1 MKHELTIEKFFESP
15 PATVYQAWANPELLS
30 QWMGPGNVSCKKVDA
45 ELKVGGS
52 YEIHMQTDDG
62 IKIACGVY
70 KTIEPYH
77 ALAFTWRWKDT
88 DMPESLVTLTFSG
101 SNGGTDMRLH
111 HTLLPSSE
119 SASHHTLG
127 WNGSIKKLEAFIN
140 NN

>member
-88 DMPESLVTLTFSG
+88 DMPESLVTLTFSWHRYAT
-101 SNGGTDMRLH
+101 SS
-111 HTLLPSSE
+111 HTVAIERISQSPYLRME
-119 SASHHTLG
+119 WQH
-127 WNGSIKKLEAFIN
+127 
-140 NN
+140 